1 MSFFPQLLQGPIGR
15 YDRLSGQLYEG
26 NKFDLTN
33 IEFGLQRIIWGLGK
47 KLILADRAAVV
58 VNEVFGNYDNYGGL
72 FNVVAVLMYSVQ
84 LYMDFSGGIDI
95 VIGTAQMF
103 GIKMD
108 ENFRQPY
115 FSKSIGEFWRRWHIT
130 LGAWMKD
137 YIFYPMSLSK
147 GMNKISKWGRKHIG
161 NFIGEHFLYVL
172 LI

>member
-1 MSFFPQLLQGPIGR
+1 
-15 YDRLSGQLYEG
+15 
-26 NKFDLTN
+26 
-33 IEFGLQRIIWGLGK
+33 
-47 KLILADRAAVV
+47 
-58 VNEVFGNYDNYGGL
+58 
-72 FNVVAVLMYSVQ
+72 
-84 LYMDFSGGIDI
+84 
-95 VIGTAQMF
+95 MF

-161 NFIGEHFLYVL
+161 NFIGRTLPICL